1 MKICFFGDAAAH
13 HLRRWAKYF
22 INKGHEVHVVTFNA
36 NILDNYG
43 EVKVHIV
50 KKRINNSM
58 LISRIL
64 NVVPMITK
72 LKALL
77 RDINPDIIHSHSVG
91 GYAYM
96 VAASGF
102 HPFIVTPWGSDV
114 LIDIQNSRIEKFFTT
129 LVLKKADAIT
139 CDGENTREIIINLGI
154 SSKKIKFITFGVDIQ
169 KFKPSSEKE
178 YCKKK
183 LLLPNSEI
191 VVSTRFLTSVH
202 DVETFIKAIPMA
214 LEKISDVK
222 FVIIGDG
229 PQKEYLM
236 NLAKNLGIFNAIRF
250 AGKVLEEEMSLYLKS
265 ADIYVSTSLSESG
278 LAASTAEAM
287 ACELPVINTDTGDI
301 GLWIKDGGFIV
312 PTKNPEVLA
321 EKIVYLLKNDE
332 ERKKLGKKNRKV
344 IEERNNYYKE
354 MEKMEEI
361 YKKIIR
367 NRQGMKNLER
377 DCFNRR
383 V

>member
-22 INKGHEVHVVTFNA
+22 TNKGHEVHVVTFNA

-43 EVKVHIV
+43 GVKVHIV
-50 KKRINNSM
+50 KKWINNSM

-72 LKALL
+72 LKTLL

-114 LIDIQNSRIEKFFTT
+114 LIDIQNSRIEKVFTT
-129 LVLKKADAIT
+129 LVFKKADAIT

-169 KFKPSSEKE
+169 KFKPNLKNGDFRKQLFPS
-178 YCKKK
+178 
-183 LLLPNSEI
+183 NSKI
-191 VVSTRFLTSVH
+191 VISTRFLTSVH
-202 DVETFIKAIPMA
+202 DVETFIKAIPGV
-214 LEKISDVK
+214 LKKISDVK
-222 FVIIGDG
+222 FVIIGNG

-236 NLAKNLGIFNAIRF
+236 NLAKSLGIFSATRF
-250 AGKVLEEEMSLYLKS
+250 TGTVSEEEMSLYLSS

-301 GLWIKDGGFIV
+301 RLWIKDREGGFII
-312 PTKNPEVLA
+312 PTRNPETLT
-321 EKIVYLLKNDE
+321 EKISYLLKNNE
-332 ERKKLGKKNRKV
+332 MRMQFGKKNRRI
-344 IEERNNYYKE
+344 IEERNNYYLE
-354 MEKMEEI
+354 MEKMENI
-361 YKKIIR
+361 YKELVSR
-367 NRQGMKNLER
+367 YDR
-377 DCFNRR
+377 
-383 V
+383 